1 MLIRLSIKNIRKS
14 IKDYAIYFFT
24 LVLGVCIFYVF
35 NADRRAVFDAGGV
48 RTKSDS
54 IDQMVW
60 AISSMSIV
68 VSLILG
74 FLIVYAN
81 RFLMKKRNREFGIY
95 LILGMKKGDIAKI
108 LFGETLLVGAVS
120 LTAGLLLGIGLSQ
133 FMSLLVAHMFEA
145 DMGRF
150 VFTVSIPAIGKTIL
164 YFVIIYVIV
173 ILMDTVLIMKT
184 RLIDLLLSKKKNE
197 KVHLKNPVICCII
210 FVAACIMLGTAYYN
224 VTAGQLDTE
233 AEVMIQILLGI
244 VGTFLV
250 FWSVSGALFQIMK
263 KCSGIYYKR
272 LNSFAFSEIRSQ
284 VNTSVAAGTIICLL
298 LFATI
303 CILSSAFALKDYKA
317 KQVKKVAGIS
327 VSMEKWTTDGKTVRD
342 VLEKSEFDFSAFQD
356 CHEFYTYE
364 TREVTMKDLMGS
376 AGEELLK
383 TQQGFEE
390 FLDSEVELI
399 HESDYNRV
407 AELYGYKKVHLGAAG
422 YAVSATTEFSKK
434 YFNKGLKEKVRLT
447 IQGQV
452 LDAAEEKCQETYLM
466 MSYSDQN
473 MGVVIVPDTISFP
486 KESRHASY
494 LLADYSPKY
503 DTKEFRNYMDSDEF
517 RYQKEFTEHELLSV
531 STQSEIYDESIGSSG
546 VVIFVA
552 IYLGLVF
559 VISGAALLALKE
571 LSDAI
576 DGREKYRILQQL
588 GVSEKELGH
597 TLFLQ
602 MAVFFAFPLLLA
614 MIHSIFG
621 IQVCIELLSIYD
633 IKAIIPA
640 LLICAA
646 MIVGIYGGYFLLS
659 YRGCKRIIITKRI
672 R

>member
-14 IKDYAIYFFT
+14 IKDYAI
-24 LVLGVCIFYVF
+24 VLFYTGTGCLYLLCIQC
-35 NADRRAVFDAGGV
+35 DRRAVFDAGGV
-48 RTKSDS
+48 QDKVRFHRSDGVGNFKHEYCC
-54 IDQMVW
+54 IPDPW
-60 AISSMSIV
+60 ISDCVCQPLSDE
-68 VSLILG
+68 
-74 FLIVYAN
+74 
-81 RFLMKKRNREFGIY
+81 KKKPGIGIY

-108 LFGETLLVGAVS
+108 LFGETILVGAVS

-197 KVHLKNPVICCII
+197 KVHLKNPVICCIL

-250 FWSVSGALFQIMK
+250 FWSVSGALFQIVK

-317 KQVKKVAGIS
+317 KQVKKVTGIS
-327 VSMEKWTTDGKTVRD
+327 VSMEKWTTDGKSVRD

-383 TQQGFEE
+383 TQQGSRNFW
-390 FLDSEVELI
+390 I
-399 HESDYNRV
+399 
-407 AELYGYKKVHLGAAG
+407 
-422 YAVSATTEFSKK
+422 
-434 YFNKGLKEKVRLT
+434 LK
-447 IQGQV
+447 
-452 LDAAEEKCQETYLM
+452 
-466 MSYSDQN
+466 
-473 MGVVIVPDTISFP
+473 
-486 KESRHASY
+486 
-494 LLADYSPKY
+494 
-503 DTKEFRNYMDSDEF
+503 
-517 RYQKEFTEHELLSV
+517 
-531 STQSEIYDESIGSSG
+531 
-546 VVIFVA
+546 
-552 IYLGLVF
+552 
-559 VISGAALLALKE
+559 
-571 LSDAI
+571 
-576 DGREKYRILQQL
+576 
-588 GVSEKELGH
+588 
-597 TLFLQ
+597 
-602 MAVFFAFPLLLA
+602 
-614 MIHSIFG
+614 
-621 IQVCIELLSIYD
+621 
-633 IKAIIPA
+633 
-640 LLICAA
+640 
-646 MIVGIYGGYFLLS
+646 
-659 YRGCKRIIITKRI
+659 
-672 R
+672 

>member
-35 NADRRAVFDAGGV
+35 NAIEGQSSMLEVS

-108 LFGETLLVGAVS
+108 
-120 LTAGLLLGIGLSQ
+120 LLGIGLSQ

-210 FVAACIMLGTAYYN
+210 FVAACIMLGTEYYN

-399 HESDYNRV
+399 HESDYNRA

-486 KESRHASY
+486 KASRHASY

-517 RYQKEFTEHELLSV
+517 RYQKEFTEDELLSV

-559 VISGAALLALKE
+559 IISGAALLALKE

-633 IKAIIPA
+633 IKTIIPA

>member
-35 NADRRAVFDAGGV
+35 NAIEGQSSMLEVS

-317 KQVKKVAGIS
+317 KQVTGIS

-399 HESDYNRV
+399 HESDYNRA

-452 LDAAEEKCQETYLM
+452 LDAAEEKCQYFI

-486 KESRHASY
+486 KASRHASY

-517 RYQKEFTEHELLSV
+517 RYQKEFTEDELLSV

-559 VISGAALLALKE
+559 IISGAALLALKE

>member
-35 NADRRAVFDAGGV
+35 NAIEGQSSMLEVS

-81 RFLMKKRNREFGIY
+81 RFLIEKKEPGIWN
-95 LILGMKKGDIAKI
+95 LSDTWNEKKAILQRFFSVK
-108 LFGETLLVGAVS
+108 TLLVGAVS

-399 HESDYNRV
+399 HESDYNRA

-486 KESRHASY
+486 KASRHASY

-517 RYQKEFTEHELLSV
+517 RYQKEFTEDELLFC
-531 STQSEIYDESIGSSG
+531 QY
-546 VVIFVA
+546 
-552 IYLGLVF
+552 
-559 VISGAALLALKE
+559 
-571 LSDAI
+571 
-576 DGREKYRILQQL
+576 
-588 GVSEKELGH
+588 
-597 TLFLQ
+597 
-602 MAVFFAFPLLLA
+602 AVGDL
-614 MIHSIFG
+614 
-621 IQVCIELLSIYD
+621 
-633 IKAIIPA
+633 
-640 LLICAA
+640 
-646 MIVGIYGGYFLLS
+646 
-659 YRGCKRIIITKRI
+659 
-672 R
+672 

>member
-24 LVLGVCIFYVF
+24 LVLGVFYVF
-35 NADRRAVFDAGGV
+35 NAIEGQSSMLEVS

-164 YFVIIYVIV
+164 YFVIV

-399 HESDYNRV
+399 HESDYNRA

-517 RYQKEFTEHELLSV
+517 RYQKEFTEDELLSV

-559 VISGAALLALKE
+559 IISGAALLALKE

-621 IQVCIELLSIYD
+621 IQGCIELLSIYD

>member
-1 MLIRLSIKNIRKS
+1 MLEVS
-14 IKDYAIYFFT
+14 
-24 LVLGVCIFYVF
+24 
-35 NADRRAVFDAGGV
+35 

-173 ILMDTVLIMKT
+173 ILKT

-399 HESDYNRV
+399 HESDYNR
-407 AELYGYKKVHLGAAG
+407 AAGLYGYKKVHLGAAG

-486 KESRHASY
+486 KASRHASY

-517 RYQKEFTEHELLSV
+517 RYQKEFTEDELLSV

-559 VISGAALLALKE
+559 IISGAALLALKE

>member
-35 NADRRAVFDAGGV
+35 NAIEGQSSMLEVS

-473 MGVVIVPDTISFP
+473 MGGVIVPDTISFP

-517 RYQKEFTEHELLSV
+517 RYQKEFTEDELLSV

>member
-1 MLIRLSIKNIRKS
+1 M
-14 IKDYAIYFFT
+14 
-24 LVLGVCIFYVF
+24 
-35 NADRRAVFDAGGV
+35 
-48 RTKSDS
+48 
-54 IDQMVW
+54 
-60 AISSMSIV
+60 
-68 VSLILG
+68 IL
-74 FLIVYAN
+74 
-81 RFLMKKRNREFGIY
+81 
-95 LILGMKKGDIAKI
+95 
-108 LFGETLLVGAVS
+108 
-120 LTAGLLLGIGLSQ
+120 
-133 FMSLLVAHMFEA
+133 
-145 DMGRF
+145 
-150 VFTVSIPAIGKTIL
+150 
-164 YFVIIYVIV
+164 
-173 ILMDTVLIMKT
+173 
-184 RLIDLLLSKKKNE
+184 
-197 KVHLKNPVICCII
+197 
-210 FVAACIMLGTAYYN
+210 
-224 VTAGQLDTE
+224 
-233 AEVMIQILLGI
+233 
-244 VGTFLV
+244 
-250 FWSVSGALFQIMK
+250 
-263 KCSGIYYKR
+263 
-272 LNSFAFSEIRSQ
+272 
-284 VNTSVAAGTIICLL
+284 
-298 LFATI
+298 
-303 CILSSAFALKDYKA
+303 
-317 KQVKKVAGIS
+317 
-327 VSMEKWTTDGKTVRD
+327 
-342 VLEKSEFDFSAFQD
+342 
-356 CHEFYTYE
+356 
-364 TREVTMKDLMGS
+364 
-376 AGEELLK
+376 
-383 TQQGFEE
+383 
-390 FLDSEVELI
+390 LI
-399 HESDYNRV
+399 HELGHFTLAKLNGIRV
-407 AELYGYKKVHLGAAG
+407 DEFSLGMGPTLFGKEFKGTKFSLKLLPLGGACMMGEDDADDTSEGSFNSKSVWARISVIAAGPLFNFILALLMSAILVGAAG

-486 KESRHASY
+486 KASRHASY

-517 RYQKEFTEHELLSV
+517 RYQKEFTEDELLSV

-559 VISGAALLALKE
+559 IISGAALLALKE

>member
-35 NADRRAVFDAGGV
+35 NAIEGQSSMLEVS

-383 TQQGFEE
+383 DEAIDIVVGSNRKSEIVHIIEE
-390 FLDSEVELI
+390 YYAGKDHSYLSDISKSCEYDDMEMSSLAERTRAFIKIQDGCNQFCTYCIIPYARGRIRSRKLEDIRQEVEKLAANGYQEVVLTGI
-399 HESDYNRV
+399 HLSS
-407 AELYGYKKVHLGAAG
+407 YG
-422 YAVSATTEFSKK
+422 
-434 YFNKGLKEKVRLT
+434 RD
-447 IQGQV
+447 Q
-452 LDAAEEKCQETYLM
+452 EENVT
-466 MSYSDQN
+466 
-473 MGVVIVPDTISFP
+473 
-486 KESRHASY
+486 
-494 LLADYSPKY
+494 
-503 DTKEFRNYMDSDEF
+503 
-517 RYQKEFTEHELLSV
+517 
-531 STQSEIYDESIGSSG
+531 
-546 VVIFVA
+546 
-552 IYLGLVF
+552 
-559 VISGAALLALKE
+559 

-576 DGREKYRILQQL
+576 RV
-588 GVSEKELGH
+588 VSEVE
-597 TLFLQ
+597 
-602 MAVFFAFPLLLA
+602 
-614 MIHSIFG
+614 G
-621 IQVCIELLSIYD
+621 I
-633 IKAIIPA
+633 
-640 LLICAA
+640 
-646 MIVGIYGGYFLLS
+646 
-659 YRGCKRIIITKRI
+659 KRI
-672 R
+672 RLGSLEQGIITEEFVRELSENPKFCPQFHLSLQSGSETVLKRMNRHYTPQQYEEKCNVIRRYFKNPAFTTDIIVGFPAETEEEFEETMQFAEQIGFSKIHIFKYSMRKGTPAARWNTR

>member
-35 NADRRAVFDAGGV
+35 NAIEGQSSMLEVS

-364 TREVTMKDLMGS
+364 TREVTMKDL
-376 AGEELLK
+376 
-383 TQQGFEE
+383 
-390 FLDSEVELI
+390 
-399 HESDYNRV
+399 N
-407 AELYGYKKVHLGAAG
+407 GYKKVHLGAAG

-473 MGVVIVPDTISFP
+473 MGGVIVPDTISFP

-517 RYQKEFTEHELLSV
+517 RYQKEFTEDELLSV

>member
-1 MLIRLSIKNIRKS
+1 M
-14 IKDYAIYFFT
+14 
-24 LVLGVCIFYVF
+24 
-35 NADRRAVFDAGGV
+35 
-48 RTKSDS
+48 
-54 IDQMVW
+54 
-60 AISSMSIV
+60 
-68 VSLILG
+68 
-74 FLIVYAN
+74 
-81 RFLMKKRNREFGIY
+81 
-95 LILGMKKGDIAKI
+95 
-108 LFGETLLVGAVS
+108 
-120 LTAGLLLGIGLSQ
+120 
-133 FMSLLVAHMFEA
+133 
-145 DMGRF
+145 
-150 VFTVSIPAIGKTIL
+150 
-164 YFVIIYVIV
+164 IIYVIV

-399 HESDYNRV
+399 HESDYNRA

-434 YFNKGLKEKVRLT
+434 YFKKGLKEKVRLT

-517 RYQKEFTEHELLSV
+517 RYQKEFTEDELLSV

-559 VISGAALLALKE
+559 IISGAALLALKE

>member
-1 MLIRLSIKNIRKS
+1 M
-14 IKDYAIYFFT
+14 
-24 LVLGVCIFYVF
+24 
-35 NADRRAVFDAGGV
+35 
-48 RTKSDS
+48 
-54 IDQMVW
+54 
-60 AISSMSIV
+60 
-68 VSLILG
+68 
-74 FLIVYAN
+74 
-81 RFLMKKRNREFGIY
+81 
-95 LILGMKKGDIAKI
+95 
-108 LFGETLLVGAVS
+108 VGAVS

-164 YFVIIYVIV
+164 YYVIV

-184 RLIDLLLSKKKNE
+184 RLIELLLSKKKNE

-233 AEVMIQILLGI
+233 AEVMIQMLLGI

-486 KESRHASY
+486 KASRHASY

-517 RYQKEFTEHELLSV
+517 RYQKEFTEDELLSV

-559 VISGAALLALKE
+559 IISGAALLALKE

>member
-35 NADRRAVFDAGGV
+35 NAIEGQSSMLEVS

-173 ILMDTVLIMKT
+173 ILM
-184 RLIDLLLSKKKNE
+184 
-197 KVHLKNPVICCII
+197 
-210 FVAACIMLGTAYYN
+210 
-224 VTAGQLDTE
+224 DTE

-399 HESDYNRV
+399 HESDYNRA

-486 KESRHASY
+486 KASRHASY

-517 RYQKEFTEHELLSV
+517 RYQKEFTEDELLSV

-559 VISGAALLALKE
+559 IISGAALLALKE

>member
-35 NADRRAVFDAGGV
+35 NAIEGQSSMLEVS

-197 KVHLKNPVICCII
+197 KIHLKNPVICCII

-233 AEVMIQILLGI
+233 AEVMIQILLGM

-250 FWSVSGALFQIMK
+250 FCSVSGALFQIVK

-327 VSMEKWTTDGKTVRD
+327 VSMEKWTTDGKSVRD

-364 TREVTMKDLMGS
+364 TREATMKDLMGS

-390 FLDSEVELI
+390 FLDSVVELI
-399 HESDYNRV
+399 HESD
-407 AELYGYKKVHLGAAG
+407 
-422 YAVSATTEFSKK
+422 
-434 YFNKGLKEKVRLT
+434 
-447 IQGQV
+447 
-452 LDAAEEKCQETYLM
+452 
-466 MSYSDQN
+466 
-473 MGVVIVPDTISFP
+473 
-486 KESRHASY
+486 
-494 LLADYSPKY
+494 
-503 DTKEFRNYMDSDEF
+503 
-517 RYQKEFTEHELLSV
+517 
-531 STQSEIYDESIGSSG
+531 
-546 VVIFVA
+546 
-552 IYLGLVF
+552 
-559 VISGAALLALKE
+559 
-571 LSDAI
+571 
-576 DGREKYRILQQL
+576 
-588 GVSEKELGH
+588 
-597 TLFLQ
+597 
-602 MAVFFAFPLLLA
+602 
-614 MIHSIFG
+614 
-621 IQVCIELLSIYD
+621 
-633 IKAIIPA
+633 
-640 LLICAA
+640 
-646 MIVGIYGGYFLLS
+646 
-659 YRGCKRIIITKRI
+659 
-672 R
+672 

>member
-35 NADRRAVFDAGGV
+35 NAIEGQSSMLEVS

-399 HESDYNRV
+399 HESDYNRA

-434 YFNKGLKEKVRLT
+434 YAG
-447 IQGQV
+447 
-452 LDAAEEKCQETYLM
+452 KCIGICGSIILEHR
-466 MSYSDQN
+466 
-473 MGVVIVPDTISFP
+473 VPDHVYIGNQFCHLLFPVFSSF
-486 KESRHASY
+486 SH
-494 LLADYSPKY
+494 
-503 DTKEFRNYMDSDEF
+503 F
-517 RYQKEFTEHELLSV
+517 
-531 STQSEIYDESIGSSG
+531 SEWP
-546 VVIFVA
+546 
-552 IYLGLVF
+552 
-559 VISGAALLALKE
+559 E
-571 LSDAI
+571 LSSVFLP
-576 DGREKYRILQQL
+576 RLRI
-588 GVSEKELGH
+588 
-597 TLFLQ
+597 
-602 MAVFFAFPLLLA
+602 
-614 MIHSIFG
+614 G
-621 IQVCIELLSIYD
+621 IC
-633 IKAIIPA
+633 
-640 LLICAA
+640 
-646 MIVGIYGGYFLLS
+646 FLLRTARLCHFCIFQRFRFS
-659 YRGCKRIIITKRI
+659 FELFSFRRN
-672 R
+672 

>member
-35 NADRRAVFDAGGV
+35 NAIEGQSSMLEVS

-108 LFGETLLVGAVS
+108 LFGETILVGAVS

-197 KVHLKNPVICCII
+197 KVHLKNPVICCIL

-250 FWSVSGALFQIMK
+250 FWSVSGALFQIVK

-327 VSMEKWTTDGKTVRD
+327 VSMEKWTTDGKSVRD

-399 HESDYNRV
+399 HERDYNRA

-422 YAVSATTEFSKK
+422 YAVSATAEFCKK
-434 YFNKGLKEKVRLT
+434 YFDKGLKEKLSGLRFR
-447 IQGQV
+447 
-452 LDAAEEKCQETYLM
+452 DRYLM
-466 MSYSDQN
+466 
-473 MGVVIVPDTISFP
+473 
-486 KESRHASY
+486 
-494 LLADYSPKY
+494 
-503 DTKEFRNYMDSDEF
+503 
-517 RYQKEFTEHELLSV
+517 
-531 STQSEIYDESIGSSG
+531 
-546 VVIFVA
+546 
-552 IYLGLVF
+552 
-559 VISGAALLALKE
+559 
-571 LSDAI
+571 
-576 DGREKYRILQQL
+576 
-588 GVSEKELGH
+588 
-597 TLFLQ
+597 
-602 MAVFFAFPLLLA
+602 
-614 MIHSIFG
+614 
-621 IQVCIELLSIYD
+621 
-633 IKAIIPA
+633 
-640 LLICAA
+640 
-646 MIVGIYGGYFLLS
+646 
-659 YRGCKRIIITKRI
+659 
-672 R
+672 